1 MFNYKDH
8 AVKQRQL
15 KSITEEYD
23 NQIKRLTDINNER
36 KEKFKKEVEKLN
48 GKPGSS
54 FYGLR
59 HQSKF
64 QILDKYIS
72 DKYHVCPD
80 ITDQIWKCL
89 KKKLINDNQDRF
101 YKTELL
107 RTRRETYLNPHTR
120 YLGDYQ
126 PTVARLF
133 KVNDYIDLGNIQLHI
148 FDRRG
153 LKDAFRHGL
162 HALKIHTNKNDFDK
176 NKLMDMC
183 DKSGIKYKKSWN
195 KQRLFNLLLE

>member
-23 NQIKRLTDINNER
+23 NQIKILTDINNER
-36 KEKFKKEVEKLN
+36 KEKFKKEDEKLN
-48 GKPGSS
+48 GKPDSM

-59 HQSKF
+59 HKSKF

-72 DKYHVCPD
+72 DKYDVCPD

-89 KKKLINDNQDRF
+89 KKKLINDNQKRID
-101 YKTELL
+101 KTELL
-107 RTRRETYLNPHTR
+107 KERRERYLNHGPYGLR
-120 YLGDYQ
+120 Q
-126 PTVARLF
+126 IERLF
-133 KVNDYIDLGNIQLHI
+133 KVNNYIDLGNIQLRVNVLSQHNFARVYY
-148 FDRRG
+148 FDED
-153 LKDAFRHGL
+153 KDTFS
-162 HALKIHTNKNDFDK
+162 KNE
-176 NKLMDMC
+176 LMDMC